1 MRSRRGECVVYSTH
15 STDCKGATDAS
26 RRASGG
32 LGHGLPCLLP
42 DFRTAT
48 ALAVGVVLVELAAIA
63 WIRHRFIETPLL
75 SAAFQVVVGGLL
87 VLGTGV
93 LIGSS

>member
-1 MRSRRGECVVYSTH
+1 M
-15 STDCKGATDAS
+15 
-26 RRASGG
+26 
-32 LGHGLPCLLP
+32 
-42 DFRTAT
+42 
-48 ALAVGVVLVELAAIA
+48 LVELAAIA